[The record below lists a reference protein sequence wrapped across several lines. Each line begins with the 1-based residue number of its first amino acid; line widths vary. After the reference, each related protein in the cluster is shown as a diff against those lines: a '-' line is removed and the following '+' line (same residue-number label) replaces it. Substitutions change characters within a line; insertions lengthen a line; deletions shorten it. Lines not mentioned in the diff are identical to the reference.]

1 MSIQS
6 LVLVPDPYF
15 NEPGYEQYRGT
26 QYGDQKSLTY
36 NANLYVATVQWAML
50 NQLQNPTPCFKEVSN
65 VPPVHINSRL
75 PTERKSVLINVLISG
90 VTFTNMAFGS
100 VLFNIVVSSFQGV
113 LLEDVLISGC
123 PD

>member
-65 VPPVHINSRL
+65 IPHTLCTHQLAIPDSL
-75 PTERKSVLINVLISG
+75 QTE
-90 VTFTNMAFGS
+90 
-100 VLFNIVVSSFQGV
+100 VS
-113 LLEDVLISGC
+113 
-123 PD
+123 